1 MALYGQG
8 NQRLWEALIKL
19 YANTIMQE
27 NKYNGGSYH
36 IFSLIGFIIR
46 QKYRGALETEEFE
59 GQLSKFVDEYK
70 NFCRNYVRYESLP
83 LHKYTDIPQLYEEAK
98 HQWRNALNHK
108 DDKTVDIIK
117 EIETLY
123 IDQQKN

>member
-1 MALYGQG
+1 MSYFTDPKLFEDKESEISKIYEKLTQIAEEGHTSVDSLKTYQILVFNMALYGQG

-19 YANTIMQE
+19 YVNTILQE

-59 GQLSKFVDEYK
+59 G
-70 NFCRNYVRYESLP
+70 
-83 LHKYTDIPQLYEEAK
+83 
-98 HQWRNALNHK
+98 
-108 DDKTVDIIK
+108 
-117 EIETLY
+117 
-123 IDQQKN
+123 